1 MPRFLLPAT
10 LLLTACAAA
19 FAQSPVAPALELT
32 DCRISAG
39 PGYPG
44 IEARC
49 GLFSRPLDPAD
60 PEAGMID
67 LNVAVVPALSLEPAP
82 DPLVP
87 IAGGP
92 GQSTVHFYA
101 GWFTAFERVRQ
112 ERDILLVDQRGTGES
127 APMTCDID
135 DDIVTGAYSKELTLQ
150 VTEDCLA
157 LLPHDPRFFTTSVA
171 VADLEAVRKALG
183 YDALN
188 LYGISYGSRVAQH
201 FARRYPESTR
211 TIIIDGVVPPQ
222 LPLGPDIAIQSQ
234 RAIDRVL
241 DRCAEDARCNE
252 RFPELRESFAALR
265 ERLADQ
271 SMLISLP
278 DPVTATINETEFD
291 NEQFAT
297 AIRLLLY
304 NPQTVALLPLLIDEA
319 ANGNITPLAAQ
330 FQMVATSLGESL
342 NIGMHNSVMCT
353 EDAPF
358 ISPDMIDEAALAAS
372 YMGPLQL
379 EAIQTMCSVWPGG
392 TFDDDLREPLR
403 TDKPVL
409 LLSGAAD
416 PITPPD
422 YATMAAVEL
431 SNAWLLT
438 GKDQGHGLAAVG
450 CMPRVIDTFIK
461 AARLEDGVADCLD
474 DAFTMPFFLN
484 FSGPAP

>member
-1 MPRFLLPAT
+1 MPRFLLPAA
-10 LLLTACAAA
+10 LLLSAVGAA
-19 FAQSPVAPALELT
+19 FAQSPAAPALELT

-49 GLFSRPLDPAD
+49 GVLGRPLDPGN
-60 PEAGMID
+60 PEAGSIE

-92 GQSTVHFYA
+92 GQSTVMFYA

-112 ERDILLVDQRGTGES
+112 ERDIVLVDQRGTGES

-135 DDIVTGAYSKELTLQ
+135 DDIVSGVYSKELTLQ
-150 VTEDCLA
+150 VTEECLTM
-157 LLPHDPRFFTTSVA
+157 LPHDPRFFTTSVA
-171 VADLEAVRKALG
+171 VADLEAVRQALG

-201 FARRYPESTR
+201 FARRYPDSTR
-211 TIIIDGVVPPQ
+211 TVIIDGVVPPQ
-222 LPLGPDIAIQSQ
+222 LPLGPDIAIESQ
-234 RAIDRVL
+234 RAIDRVF
-241 DRCAEDARCNE
+241 DRCAEDPACNA
-252 RFPELRESFAALR
+252 RFPTLREDFDALR
-265 ERLADQ
+265 AELAKQ

-278 DPVTATINETEFD
+278 DPVTATITEAEFNND
-291 NEQFAT
+291 QFAT

-304 NPQTVALLPLLIDEA
+304 NPRTVALLPLLIDEA
-319 ANGNITPLAAQ
+319 ANGNLAPLAAQ
-330 FQMVATSLGESL
+330 FQMVATSLAEAL
-342 NIGMHNSVMCT
+342 NVGMHNAVMCT

-358 ISPDMIDEAALAAS
+358 IDMDAIDAAALAAS
-372 YMGPLQL
+372 YMGPIQL
-379 EAIQTMCSVWPGG
+379 EAIQTMCSVWPQGEL
-392 TFDDDLREPLR
+392 DDNLHEPLQ

-409 LLSGAAD
+409 LLSGGAD
-416 PITPPD
+416 PITPPE
-422 YATMAAVEL
+422 YAVMAAVGL

-438 GKDQGHGLAAVG
+438 GADQGHGLAAVG
-450 CMPRVIDTFIK
+450 CMPRVIHSFVK
-461 AARLEDGVADCLD
+461 AAQLESGVAACLD
-474 DAFTMPFFLN
+474 EAFTMPFFLS

>member
-1 MPRFLLPAT
+1 MPRFLLPAA
-10 LLLTACAAA
+10 LLLTVGNAV
-19 FAQSPVAPALELT
+19 FAQEPLAPALELT

-49 GLFSRPLDPAD
+49 GMFARPLDPAN
-60 PEAGMID
+60 PEAGSID
-67 LNVAVVPALSLEPAP
+67 LSVAVVPALSLEPAP

-92 GQSTVHFYA
+92 GQSSVLFYA

-127 APMTCDID
+127 APMTCDVD

-150 VTEDCLA
+150 VTEECLA

-171 VADLEAVRKALG
+171 VADLEAVRAALG
-183 YDALN
+183 YGPVN

-201 FARRYPESTR
+201 FARRYPDSTR
-211 TIIIDGVVPPQ
+211 TVIIDGVVPPQ
-222 LPLGPDIAIQSQ
+222 LPLGPDIAIESQ

-241 DRCAEDARCNE
+241 DRCAEDPACNE
-252 RFPELRESFAALR
+252 RFPLLREEFDRLR
-265 ERLADQ
+265 TQLAEQ

-278 DPVTATINETEFD
+278 DPVTATITETEFN

-304 NPQTVALLPLLIDEA
+304 NPRTVALLPLLINEA
-319 ANGNITPLAAQ
+319 ANGNTAPLAAQ
-330 FQMVATSLGESL
+330 FQMVATTLADAL
-342 NIGMHNSVMCT
+342 NIGMHNAVMCT
-353 EDAPF
+353 EDEPF
-358 ISPDMIDEAALAAS
+358 IDLDNVDEAALAAS

-379 EAIQTMCSVWPGG
+379 EAIQTMCSIWPAG
-392 TFDDDLREPLR
+392 TLDDDLRQPLA
-403 TDKPVL
+403 TKKPVL
-409 LLSGAAD
+409 LLSGDAD
-416 PITPPD
+416 PITPPA
-422 YATMAAVEL
+422 YAEMAGVNL
-431 SNAWLLT
+431 GYAWHLI

-450 CMPRVIDTFIK
+450 CMPRVINEFIK
-461 AARLEDGVADCLD
+461 ARKLEDGLADCLD
-474 DAFTMPFFLN
+474 DAFTMPFFLD

>member
-1 MPRFLLPAT
+1 MPRFLLRAA
-10 LLLTACAAA
+10 LLLTASAAVLAQSAAA
-19 FAQSPVAPALELT
+19 PAIELT

-49 GLFSRPLDPAD
+49 GLYSRPLDPAA

-92 GQSTVHFYA
+92 GQSTVYFYA
-101 GWFTAFERVRQ
+101 GWFSAFERVRQ

-127 APMTCDID
+127 APMTCDVD

-150 VTEDCLA
+150 VTRECLA

-171 VADLEAVRKALG
+171 VADLEAVRLALG

-211 TIIIDGVVPPQ
+211 TVIIDGVVPPQ
-222 LPLGPDIAIQSQ
+222 LPLGPDIAIESQ

-241 DRCAEDARCNE
+241 DRCAEDSACNE
-252 RFPELRESFAALR
+252 RFSLLRENFATLR
-265 ERLADQ
+265 AQLAEQ

-278 DPVTATINETEFD
+278 DPVTATIMETEFNND
-291 NEQFAT
+291 QFAT

-304 NPQTVALLPLLIDEA
+304 SPRTVALLPLLIDEA
-319 ANGNITPLAAQ
+319 ANGNIAPLAAQ

-342 NIGMHNSVMCT
+342 NIGMHNAVMCT

-358 ISPDMIDEAALAAS
+358 IDPDMVDEDALAAS

-379 EAIQTMCSVWPGG
+379 EAIQTMCSVWPAG
-392 TFDDDLREPLR
+392 TLDENLREPLK

-409 LLSGAAD
+409 LLSGDAD

-422 YATMAAVEL
+422 YAVMAAADL
-431 SNAWLLT
+431 SKAWLLT
-438 GKDQGHGLAAVG
+438 GKDQGHGLAVVG
-450 CMPRVIDTFIK
+450 CMPRVINEFIK
-461 AARLEDGVADCLD
+461 AAELQDGVADCLD
-474 DAFTMPFFLN
+474 DAFTMPFFLS